1 MNFFDPQPPLDPPQ
15 AETQSPTG
23 EQAAHAEADLPAETN
38 VPGRVPHVLRW
49 RDLLVL
55 VVFYLLVGA
64 LFFQLALAAASSF
77 LGITPG
83 ALQQTPTAY
92 VAVVAVS
99 QALHSGAMLALLY
112 AIVRSRTA
120 APFWTALGWRA
131 FPPAAPRAALAVRY
145 MLGGAGLAIVTQAAS
160 YKLAPDFRVP
170 MEELFRNRPSVLMMM
185 ALGILVAPLLEE
197 TLFRGCLYP
206 LIARTWGIPAGIVLT
221 GATFGLAHSLQLAGA
236 WSQIALLS
244 TVGVIFTYI
253 RARSGTVVASYFVHL
268 GYNSLLFVA
277 FYFATG
283 GLRNFPGR

>member
-1 MNFFDPQPPLDPPQ
+1 M
-15 AETQSPTG
+15 
-23 EQAAHAEADLPAETN
+23 
-38 VPGRVPHVLRW
+38 PHVLRW

-55 VVFYLLVGA
+55 LVFYLLVGA
-64 LFFQLALAAASSF
+64 LLFQLALAAASSF
-77 LGITPG
+77 LRTTPE

-99 QALHSGAMLALLY
+99 QALHSFAILVLLY
-112 AIVRSRTA
+112 GMVRSRTA
-120 APFWTALGWRA
+120 APFWSALGWRA
-131 FPPAAPRAALAVRY
+131 FPAAAPRAAWAVRY
-145 MLGGAGLAIVTQAAS
+145 MLGGAGLAIVIQAAS

-185 ALGILVAPLLEE
+185 ALGILVAPILEE

-206 LIARTWGIPAGIVLT
+206 LLARTWGIPAGVLLT
-221 GATFGLAHSLQLAGA
+221 GAIFGLAHSLQLAGA
-236 WSQIALLS
+236 WSQVALLS
-244 TVGVIFTYI
+244 TVGIIFTYI